1 MDIEFNSEKE
11 LYNHLKPALTT
22 KVNELKRNNLDYI
35 KIEDIWNFLKIK
47 KWSKSNDLQLYQM
60 VDDIINVDNILLD
73 NYVKDEI
80 KKKKIEPILKDEDD
94 K

>member
-1 MDIEFNSEKE
+1 MDIVFSSEQE
-11 LYNHLKPALTT
+11 LYNRLKPALQS
-22 KVNELKRNNLDYI
+22 KVNELKRNSLDYI
-35 KIEDIWNFLKIK
+35 KIEDIWNFLKIS

-73 NYVKDEI
+73 NYIKDEI
-80 KKKKIEPILKDEDD
+80 RKNKREPILKIEDD

>member
-1 MDIEFNSEKE
+1 MDIVFNSEQE
-11 LYNHLKPALTT
+11 LYARLKPALVS
-22 KVNELKRNNLDYI
+22 KVNELKRNGIDYI
-35 KIEDIWNFLKIK
+35 KMEDIWNYLKIN

-73 NYVKDEI
+73 NYIKDEI
-80 KKKKIEPILKDEDD
+80 KKNKREPIFKIEDD